1 MSPLD
6 VSMPVPP
13 QKVLPSTRDW
23 FREECSC
30 RKLCKTESIKVDQ
43 PLAHPTPSVVVHC
56 AWLGGKSYIVLG
68 RCLHTDHPHHLSS
81 IKYMLKM
88 GHDHGLNSLMDGTLG
103 NMPPPSLS
111 LVVYESTLERIAHRI
126 VFTMRNPSVLDWLK
140 VMKSVKFIIYIS
152 NQQYVQA

>member
-103 NMPPPSLS
+103 NMPPPLPFPCG
-111 LVVYESTLERIAHRI
+111 L
-126 VFTMRNPSVLDWLK
+126 
-140 VMKSVKFIIYIS
+140 
-152 NQQYVQA
+152 